1 MPLPCNVVLPWVE
14 HLFRDAVKRGSI
26 VFKTRVCDVLGIE
39 YPILQSPMN
48 WVTTPELIAAVSNA
62 GGLGILDGNVG
73 NENIPKSIEES
84 AENLRIKIR
93 KTRELTDKPF
103 GVNCGFRGGPDS
115 DELDVARGEANLK
128 VVLEEEMPVVYS
140 SGGSPEFVVPIL
152 HEAGIKSIHIVV
164 SLRHAQKAEAAG
176 VDVIAVGGYE
186 AGGHSQGG
194 NEIPVMT
201 LLPQVAS
208 RVKAPVIAGGGV
220 ADARGL
226 VAAFALGAEGVTMGT
241 RFAASKESR
250 LHPNMKRAIVQAG
263 DNATIVWGRKALKE
277 RFRPERDMFKLLA
290 GRGGTGL
297 GRTLRNKFSEKYLEL
312 ETSGAPIEE
321 VLEFLESYQDPSGEG
336 RDRTSAAI
344 LGGDMEWGEVYMGAV
359 SGLIDEIKSA
369 GDVVREMVEGVDKIL
384 ARLEALNT
392 NPAPARP

>member
-1 MPLPCNVVLPWVE
+1 M
-14 HLFRDAVKRGSI
+14 
-26 VFKTRVCDVLGIE
+26 FKTRVCDVLGIE

-48 WVTTPELIAAVSNA
+48 WVTTPELIAAVCNA

-73 NENIPKSIEES
+73 NENIPKSVEES

-103 GVNCGFRGGPDS
+103 GVNFGVKGGPGTTDF
-115 DELDVARGEANLK
+115 DVARSEAYLQ
-128 VVLEEEMPVVYS
+128 VVLEERIPVVYS
-140 SGGSPEFVVPIL
+140 SAGTPEYIVPIL
-152 HEAGIKSIHIVV
+152 HEAGIKSVHIVV
-164 SLRHAQKAEAAG
+164 SVRHALKAEAAG

-201 LLPQVAS
+201 LLPQVGS
-208 RVKAPVIAGGGV
+208 VVKAPIIAGGGV

-241 RFAASKESR
+241 RFAATKESR
-250 LHPNMKRAIVQAG
+250 LHPNMKQAFLDAG
-263 DNATIVWGRKALKE
+263 DDATIVWGRKALKE
-277 RFRPERDMFKLLA
+277 RARPEQSMWKRLA
-290 GRGGTGL
+290 GRGGSGL
-297 GRTLRNKFSEKYLEL
+297 GRTLRNKFTEKYLEL
-312 ETSGAPIEE
+312 ESSGVPVEE
-321 VLEFLESYQDPSGEG
+321 VLEFLESYQDPSGDG

-369 GDVVREMVEGVDKIL
+369 GDVVREMVDGVDKIL

-392 NPAPARP
+392 NPAPARS

>member
-1 MPLPCNVVLPWVE
+1 M
-14 HLFRDAVKRGSI
+14 
-26 VFKTRVCDVLGIE
+26 FKTRVCDVLGIE

-48 WVTTPELIAAVSNA
+48 WVTTPELIAAVCNA

-84 AENLRIKIR
+84 AANFRAKIR
-93 KTRELTDKPF
+93 RTRELTDKPF
-103 GVNCGFRGGPDS
+103 GVNFGARAGPRV
-115 DELDVARGEANLK
+115 DEFDEHRSKTFLK
-128 VVLEEEMPVVYS
+128 VVLEEQVPVVYTAS
-140 SGGSPEFVVPIL
+140 SSPEFVVPIL
-152 HEAGIKSIHIVV
+152 HEAGIKNVHIVV
-164 SLRHAQKAEAAG
+164 SLRHALKAEAAG
-176 VDVIAVGGYE
+176 SDVIAVGGYE
-186 AGGHSQGG
+186 AGGHSQGW

-201 LLPQVAS
+201 LLPQVGS
-208 RVKAPVIAGGGV
+208 VVKAPIIAGGGV

-241 RFAASKESR
+241 RFAATKESR
-250 LHPNMKRAIVQAG
+250 LHPNMKQAFLEAG
-263 DNATIVWGRKALKE
+263 DNATIVWGRKVLKE
-277 RFRPERDMFKLLA
+277 RARPEQSMWKRLA
-290 GRGGTGL
+290 GRGGSGL

-312 ETSGAPIEE
+312 ETSGVPVEE
-321 VLEFLESYQDPSGEG
+321 VLEFLESYQDPSGME

-369 GDVVREMVEGVDKIL
+369 GDVVREMVEGVDRIL

-392 NPAPARP
+392 SPAPARS